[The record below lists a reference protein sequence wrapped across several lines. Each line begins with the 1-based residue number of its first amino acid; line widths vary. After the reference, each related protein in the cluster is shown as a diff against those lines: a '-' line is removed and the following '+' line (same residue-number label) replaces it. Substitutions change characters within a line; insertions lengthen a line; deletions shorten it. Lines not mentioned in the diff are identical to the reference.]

1 MIIDEQSANYQ
12 NQSLIIENQ
21 KFDKTRS
28 IFENQNFD
36 KQFDNRK
43 SNFDNLFDNRKS
55 QSNVDIK
62 I

>member
-1 MIIDEQSANYQ
+1 MTYQNQFCQ

-28 IFENQNFD
+28 VFENQNFD

-43 SNFDNLFDNRKS
+43 SKS
-55 QSNVDIK
+55 TFDIK

>member
-1 MIIDEQSANYQ
+1 MSNPLTYQ

-28 IFENQNFD
+28 VFENQTFD

-43 SNFDNLFDNRKS
+43 SDFDNLFDNRKS

>member
-1 MIIDEQSANYQ
+1 MSNPLTYQ

>member
-1 MIIDEQSANYQ
+1 MSNPLTYQ
-12 NQSLIIENQ
+12 NKSLIIENQ